1 MMTRK
6 PRLVF
11 SLFSIGPML
20 SHVPKAKGVD
30 KKTGIEGAPYFL
42 GSCFFWGG
50 IEIVFLFIVVPCRPK
65 SQKPR
70 DVDKKTPSWVFFV
83 WTELGI
89 FGAAEYFRVGWR
101 KFSHL

>member
-1 MMTRK
+1 MSQK
-6 PRLVF
+6 PRVSTKKLVSRELAVF
-11 SLFSIGPML
+11 W
-20 SHVPKAKGVD
+20 
-30 KKTGIEGAPYFL
+30 GAV
-42 GSCFFWGG
+42 FFWGG